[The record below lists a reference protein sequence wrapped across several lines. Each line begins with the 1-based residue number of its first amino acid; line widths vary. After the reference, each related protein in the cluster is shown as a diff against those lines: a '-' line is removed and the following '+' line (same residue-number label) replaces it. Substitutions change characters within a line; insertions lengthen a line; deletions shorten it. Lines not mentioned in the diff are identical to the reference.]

1 MLFSSK
7 SEEKLCGAPISSA
20 ARNLVFPF
28 STPPYNPSSRRRRDP
43 VFSSRSDKLIS
54 VPTPRHPDEG
64 GTLYFHCATGTLSF
78 FTTSFVFCIR
88 IYNYPDM
95 KSALFLFILCCGL
108 QSNAQPVTELKETD
122 VYFRPTLTIPG
133 KLRVTRT
140 ADSTLLPAGHYKT
153 SGSNRYTLFQ
163 VGDSGYLNGSY
174 KNFTDQAIYREVV
187 YINGLVSREYFI
199 INGTI
204 HTEAFDSTVTVLL
217 YDPKKNKWNPELKS
231 VRVEKEYGQKGRR
244 LILSFTKGPYNA
256 YARYKYVDGIL
267 VSELIPHYLEKKMD
281 PSGKLYQLVQY
292 NWTLKQIETSEFEK
306 DILTTKTILKNL
318 STVWDPKGI
327 VHFTDDTGRFNDIV
341 TYTYYDGKKF
351 RKKEVERNKKRTVT
365 EYDPQGKITSV
376 NTYPLQ
382 TAETETEV
390 APVEVKQ

>member
-1 MLFSSK
+1 
-7 SEEKLCGAPISSA
+7 
-20 ARNLVFPF
+20 
-28 STPPYNPSSRRRRDP
+28 
-43 VFSSRSDKLIS
+43 
-54 VPTPRHPDEG
+54 
-64 GTLYFHCATGTLSF
+64 
-78 FTTSFVFCIR
+78 
-88 IYNYPDM
+88 M
-95 KSALFLFILCCGL
+95 KSTLFTLITLVCL
-108 QSNAQPVTELKETD
+108 QVLAQPVTELKEAD

-133 KLRVTRT
+133 KLRVMYS

-163 VGDSGYLNGSY
+163 IGDSGYLNGSY

-217 YDPKKNKWNPELKS
+217 YDREKNKWNPELKS

-267 VSELIPHYLEKKMD
+267 VSEMIPHYHEKKMD
-281 PSGKLYQLVQY
+281 PSGNLYQLVQY

-306 DILTTKTILKNL
+306 GILTTKTILKNL

-341 TYTYYDGKKF
+341 TYTYYDGKKV
-351 RKKEVERNKKRTVT
+351 RKKEVEKKGKRTVT
-365 EYDPQGKITSV
+365 EYDKKGKITCV
-376 NTYPLQ
+376 NTYPLPS
-382 TAETETEV
+382 TESETFEV
-390 APVEVKQ
+390 APAGEKQ